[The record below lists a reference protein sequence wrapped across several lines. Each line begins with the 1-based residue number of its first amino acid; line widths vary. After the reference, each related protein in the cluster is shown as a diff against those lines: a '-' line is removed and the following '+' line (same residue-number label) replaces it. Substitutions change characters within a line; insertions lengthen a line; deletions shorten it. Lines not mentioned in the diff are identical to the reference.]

1 MALSMALTSTC
12 KFKARPEASTM
23 LDGCSV
29 AGRVQVCPVCCF
41 CPQLH
46 LYPRTDP
53 RTAPG
58 MSTCLDQRT
67 LLGQT

>member
-1 MALSMALTSTC
+1 MALPMALASTC
-12 KFKARPEASTM
+12 KFKAQLKASTM

-29 AGRVQVCPVCCF
+29 AGRVQVCPVRCF

-46 LYPRTDP
+46 LCPRTEP

-58 MSTCLDQRT
+58 MSTCQDQRT